1 MDIDGE
7 ICIELFDSF
16 NDLSHEIEVSL
27 DRLSQGAE
35 QDLHA
40 LFRAVHTIKGNAAIV
55 QLLSVVEFTHGL
67 EEIVGAVRAKRFSI
81 TPAICEVLQLGMDRL
96 KDIHQ
101 RDLFDQSYGNL
112 HESEL
117 IELYITLS
125 KATENETEAVCQK
138 ILTEVGVGFVL
149 DAEEEKEMDAEVSHA
164 YECIS
169 MPADHSKQAFDLLF
183 FREIAQQID
192 RQSPYWEGRSEQ
204 SHDWALKLNAI
215 HGSPVDSNQLSAAVY
230 LHDIGMSFIPNQI
243 IAKQERL
250 SIEELSQIRQHPVWG
265 YNYLIRIPGWDQ
277 AATMI
282 LEHHERID
290 GRGYPI
296 GNQGHLI
303 HDGAKIL
310 AIIDTFFSIT
320 NGRADRKKRKSVVR
334 AVSEINARIASQ
346 FDEHWVAAF
355 NDMIKNELKSGNL

>member
-7 ICIELFDSF
+7 ICIELFDAF
-16 NDLSHEIEVSL
+16 NDLNQEIEYSL
-27 DRLSQGAE
+27 ERLSQGTE

-55 QLLSVVEFTHGL
+55 GLVTVVNFTHGL
-67 EEIVGAVRAKRFSI
+67 EEVVGSI
-81 TPAICEVLQLGMDRL
+81 RSGRYSPTPSICEVLQLGMDRV

-101 RDLFDQSYGNL
+101 RDLFDQAYGNL
-112 HESEL
+112 HEPEL
-117 IELYITLS
+117 IELYVKLAQAPEPELEHI
-125 KATENETEAVCQK
+125 CQE
-138 ILTEVGVGFVL
+138 ILDVVGVGFVH
-149 DAEEEKEMDAEVSHA
+149 DAEDEESSEVVPA

-192 RQSPYWEGRSEQ
+192 RQSVYWEGRSEQ
-204 SHDWALKLNAI
+204 SNDWAQKLNALRD
-215 HGSPVDSNQLSAAVY
+215 SPVDSNQLAAAVY
-230 LHDIGMSFIPNQI
+230 LHDIGMSFIPNHI
-243 IAKQERL
+243 IEKQGRL
-250 SIEELSQIRQHPVWG
+250 SVEELSQIRQHPVWG
-265 YNYLIRIPGWDQ
+265 YNYLIRIPEWDQ

-282 LEHHERID
+282 LEHHERVD

-310 AIIDTFFSIT
+310 SIIDTFFSIT
-320 NGRADRKKRKSVVR
+320 NGRADRKKRKSVIR
-334 AVSEINARIASQ
+334 AVSEINARIGSQ
-346 FDEHWVAAF
+346 FDEEWVLAF
-355 NDMIKNELKSGNL
+355 NDMIKNELKAGAL